1 MSGAMKRITAFVLV
15 LLLLPVIA
23 LADLE
28 VHFLDV
34 GQGDCAIVLCD
45 GESMVI
51 DGGPGGSNAK
61 LYSYIRKTLN
71 KDRGEGAADR

>member
-1 MSGAMKRITAFVLV
+1 MKRIAAFVLV
-15 LLLLPVIA
+15 LLLLPAVV

-45 GESMVI
+45 GQSMVI
-51 DGGPGGSNAK
+51 DGGPGGTNGN
-61 LYSYIRKTLN
+61 IIFTC
-71 KDRGEGAADR
+71 